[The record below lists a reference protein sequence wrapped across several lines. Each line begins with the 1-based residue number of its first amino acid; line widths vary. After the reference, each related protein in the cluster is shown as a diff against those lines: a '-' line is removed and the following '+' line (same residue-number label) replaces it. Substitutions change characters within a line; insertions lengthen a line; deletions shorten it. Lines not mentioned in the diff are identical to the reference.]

1 MTLNINSA
9 IKSVYLPGVYTQ
21 YTEFFVTLIS
31 KYNNKGIDNTAYP
44 TGYQIPTTL
53 VRTGND
59 WSEFELTFPTD
70 WAREIDLEGYYD
82 FRLFGREGNI
92 IVERN
97 KWLCKVINSYETSNP
112 DYHYQSNNENNEQYT
127 YFE

>member
-1 MTLNINSA
+1 MPPFFIFISMTLNINSA
-9 IKSVYLPGVYTQ
+9 IKSVYSPGVYTQ

-31 KYNNKGIDNTAYP
+31 KYNNKGIDNTTYP

-82 FRLFGREGNI
+82 FRLFGKE
-92 IVERN
+92 
-97 KWLCKVINSYETSNP
+97 VILLVKEINGYVK
-112 DYHYQSNNENNEQYT
+112 
-127 YFE
+127 